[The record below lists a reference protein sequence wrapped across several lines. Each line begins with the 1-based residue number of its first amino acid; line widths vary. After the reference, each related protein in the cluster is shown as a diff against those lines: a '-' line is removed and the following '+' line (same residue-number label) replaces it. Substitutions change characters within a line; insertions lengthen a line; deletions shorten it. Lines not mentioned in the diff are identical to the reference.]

1 MAIRFR
7 SSTDEATKSALAQL
21 QETVSAQN
29 ALIQAQSEQIAILRS
44 ASESQ
49 GKHIKAINDQLQ
61 RQDAQIQAQLQRTA
75 DTQQQLYGYIQRVV
89 GTVVQHQNDL
99 LTQLGES
106 LQGLSEQHAD
116 TEPIQIIQEEFKRPP
131 AVEPASPARAA
142 DLDAVYAPVVVEA
155 DDASAPGTPIPPRN
169 PLERQLKVMRAFI
182 DAGDRF
188 VDYIGE
194 DLPKAQV
201 NRLEEQDKL
210 ERHKFHPYKLRPTP
224 TGRKWFAEATMPDD
238 APQPDD
244 ADTQPLSAL
253 ADEEEVPLRD
263 TPVGQVAFDPLAD
276 EDDIPPLD
284 SLVGEQDS
292 DSAKLIT
299 LLMGRGWAATE
310 SELQIAFPRS
320 QFVNVIIDEI
330 NERAQDEIGD
340 NLITDE
346 KGIWTIE
353 ADYRPALLN
362 CLQDE
367 VFEEA
372 PQMKQESGG
381 AAAAE
386 TGTE

>member
-7 SSTDEATKSALAQL
+7 SSTDEATRSALVQL
-21 QETVSAQN
+21 QETVAAQN

-44 ASESQ
+44 ASEAQ
-49 GKHIKAINDQLQ
+49 GGHIKAINDQLQ

-89 GTVVQHQNDL
+89 GAVVQHQNDL

-106 LQGLSEQHAD
+106 LQGLSEQQAD
-116 TEPIQIIQEEFKRPP
+116 TEPIQIIQEEFQRPP
-131 AVEPASPARAA
+131 AVEPAPPARAA

-155 DDASAPGTPIPPRN
+155 DNAPGTPIPPRD
-169 PLERQLKVMRAFI
+169 PLEKQLKVMRAFI

-201 NRLEEQDKL
+201 NRLEEQARL

-224 TGRKWFAEATMPDD
+224 TGRKWFEEATMPDD

-253 ADEEEVPLRD
+253 VDEEKAPQHD
-263 TPVGQVAFDPLAD
+263 TLVGQVTFDPLAD

-284 SLVGEQDS
+284 ALVGEQGS

-310 SELQIAFPRS
+310 SELQNAFPRS

-346 KGIWTIE
+346 KGNWTIE
-353 ADYRPALLN
+353 ADYRQALLN

-367 VFEEA
+367 AFEEA
-372 PQMKQESGG
+372 PQMKQEAGG
-381 AAAAE
+381 AAVAE